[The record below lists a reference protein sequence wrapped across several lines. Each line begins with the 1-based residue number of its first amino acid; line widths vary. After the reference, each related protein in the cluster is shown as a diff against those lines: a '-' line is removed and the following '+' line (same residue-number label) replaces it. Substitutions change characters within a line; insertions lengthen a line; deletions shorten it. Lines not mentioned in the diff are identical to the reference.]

1 MFMTCFL
8 RGQGKSVQLCSRRF
22 PPILPCL
29 SSSLMEHI
37 SMVPSGQLSS
47 IVCVHHLN
55 YKSMKDSIA
64 ASCLQR
70 QATNGAV
77 PILSDFDLA
86 IPISKIAKNPN
97 PNC

>member
-1 MFMTCFL
+1 MTCFL
-8 RGQGKSVQLCSRRF
+8 RGQEGKSVQLCSRRF
-22 PPILPCL
+22 TPILPCL
-29 SSSLMEHI
+29 YSSLMEHI
-37 SMVPSGQLSS
+37 SMVPEQLNS

-55 YKSMKDSIA
+55 YKSTKDSIA

-77 PILSDFDLA
+77 PILSDFDLT